1 MLSEGPVCSYWQ
13 VMGRVV
19 GTRVDIHWSWSS
31 LVYLQWSG
39 RGKRSSLVDLDR
51 SWRRRRRSSMVG
63 LDWRWSRMVD
73 LHWRWSRFV
82 DLDRSWRVIWLDWRS
97 MVRLSRP
104 VGLGWDRVT
113 VERVVGFDWAVL
125 VRSSMVRLGWWGEE
139 EFVGSW
145 GLSWYR
151 HES

>member
-1 MLSEGPVCSYWQ
+1 
-13 VMGRVV
+13 
-19 GTRVDIHWSWSS
+19 
-31 LVYLQWSG
+31 
-39 RGKRSSLVDLDR
+39 
-51 SWRRRRRSSMVG
+51 
-63 LDWRWSRMVD
+63 MVD

-125 VRSSMVRLGWWGEE
+125 VRSSMVR
-139 EFVGSW
+139 FVERSRVGVE
-145 GLSWYR
+145 R
-151 HES
+151 FTRDHCH